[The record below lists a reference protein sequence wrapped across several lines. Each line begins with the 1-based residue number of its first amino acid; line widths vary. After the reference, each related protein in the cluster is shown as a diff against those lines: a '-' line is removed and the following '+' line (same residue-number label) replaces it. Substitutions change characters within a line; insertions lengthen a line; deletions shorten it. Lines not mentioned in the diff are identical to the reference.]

1 VLVEGTF
8 FARSYAVAWH
18 DGRGPARPGKLELR
32 DGGVRLETGRKNGRL
47 RVLALRYDAVS
58 TVRMARG
65 RERVAGR
72 PTLVLERPG
81 KASVIVV
88 SIGGLGAL
96 WELSE
101 ALARRTGTLAA

>member
-1 VLVEGTF
+1 MLVEGTL

-32 DGGVRLETGRKNGRL
+32 EEDLRLETGDRNGHL
-47 RVLALRYDAVS
+47 RVIALRYEAVS
-58 TVRMARG
+58 AVRMARG
-65 RERVAGR
+65 RERLAGR

-81 KASVIVV
+81 KAPVIVV

-96 WELSE
+96 SELSE